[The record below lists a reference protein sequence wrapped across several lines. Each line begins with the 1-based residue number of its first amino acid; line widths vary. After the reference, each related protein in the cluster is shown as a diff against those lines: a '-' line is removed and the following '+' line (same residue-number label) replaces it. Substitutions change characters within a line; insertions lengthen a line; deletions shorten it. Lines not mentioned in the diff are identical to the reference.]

1 MLEKKKKKKNTSRSL
16 KIVQYQQPGEFEE
29 SLRIITLIYCTKI
42 IKISTLR
49 RSAQRPSPSRVKRSF
64 VLYNIDSSMKV
75 KQLNW
80 S

>member
-1 MLEKKKKKKNTSRSL
+1 MEKKKNKKNTSRSL

-29 SLRIITLIYCTKI
+29 SLRIITLIYWTKM

-49 RSAQRPSPSRVKRSF
+49 KPAQRSSPSRVKCSF
-64 VLYNIDSSMKV
+64 VLYNIDSKMKV